1 MANIP
6 LILVSLILSV
16 FSIARNSLLIQKQKH
31 LNKNEKNFAIVRLV
45 GSLLILIVAL
55 FYGFKSGKKVRN
67 AMHLV

>member
-55 FYGFKSGKKVRN
+55 FYGFRTWKKVRN